1 MKAGLALLLLVLTF
15 TSQLAAQKKCSDQN
29 YQQQRLKDDPALAQL
44 MSHTE
49 SFINR
54 QLTQSTAARG
64 EATVIKIPVVI
75 HNLYHFPTEKISLE
89 QVQSQLNALNSCFRR
104 RSADT
109 VRTPVYFKGI
119 AADCQIEFYL
129 AISDSRKRSTSG
141 LIRKYT
147 PIKEWKADDK
157 MKFKAELDDDAWDP
171 NSYINIWVCNLSQ
184 VAGYSSIP

>member
-64 EATVIKIPVVI
+64 M
-75 HNLYHFPTEKISLE
+75 IS
-89 QVQSQLNALNSCFRR
+89 N
-104 RSADT
+104 
-109 VRTPVYFKGI
+109 
-119 AADCQIEFYL
+119 
-129 AISDSRKRSTSG
+129 
-141 LIRKYT
+141 
-147 PIKEWKADDK
+147 
-157 MKFKAELDDDAWDP
+157 
-171 NSYINIWVCNLSQ
+171 
-184 VAGYSSIP
+184 